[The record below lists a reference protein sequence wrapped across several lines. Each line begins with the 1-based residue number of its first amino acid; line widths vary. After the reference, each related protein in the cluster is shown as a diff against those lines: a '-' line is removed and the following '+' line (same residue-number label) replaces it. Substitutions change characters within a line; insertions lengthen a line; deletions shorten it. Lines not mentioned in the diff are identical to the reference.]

1 MSKITSLIRRA
12 PKRMSGIVAMVAAAI
27 VVPTIAFAYGPD
39 RATFTYEHPADHITF
54 NSITD
59 NPNVGDERNFVR
71 IKEDGTSANYGKTVA
86 LTPGKTYDV
95 EVYYHNNAASNLN
108 LVAKDTTLR
117 MEVPGVVN
125 AGGTA
130 NINGF
135 ISASNA
141 TPGTVYDT
149 ATATNGTAG
158 AIAIDYVDGSAKV
171 TSNGAINGQT
181 LPDTL
186 FTSGAKLGYDGQ
198 DGNLPGCNQY
208 AGYVTFKFTV
218 NQPNFTVQ
226 KQVSVD
232 SGKTWNSSAT
242 TTPGS
247 TVQYRVIYTNTGT
260 TQQDNVTLSDT
271 LPKNVSYVTGSA
283 LVANAK
289 TSGAYQATSDGI
301 TTTGLNIG
309 SYGPTSNA
317 YFKFSAKVADE
328 SSLACGANTLVN
340 TARATTSGGYKESTA
355 TLTVNKTCTPGQ
367 ITVCDLSTNKV
378 VTIDES
384 KFDSSKYSKD
394 LTVCKTTTTTVVPP
408 TLPHTGPTE
417 TFLGIVGLGA
427 IVASLGYFISSRRA
441 LMKNL

>member
-1 MSKITSLIRRA
+1 MSKLTSLIHRA
-12 PKRMSGIVAMVAAAI
+12 PKRATGLIATFAAAI
-27 VVPTIAFAYGPD
+27 VVPAIVFAYGPD
-39 RATFTYEHPADHITF
+39 RPTYTYDHPADHITF

-95 EVYYHNNAASNLN
+95 EVYYHNNAATNLG
-108 LVAKDTTLR
+108 LVATNAALR
-117 MEVPGVVN
+117 MEIPGVVN

-130 NINGF
+130 NINGY
-135 ISASNA
+135 ISADNA

-149 ATATNGTAG
+149 ATATNSTAG
-158 AIAIDYVDGSAKV
+158 AIAIDYVNGSAKF
-171 TSNGAINGQT
+171 TSNGLINGT
-181 LPDTL
+181 TVPDTL
-186 FTSGAKLGYDGQ
+186 FTTGAKLGYNAQ
-198 DGNLPGCNQY
+198 DGKVPGCNQY

-226 KQVSVD
+226 KQISVD
-232 SGKTWNSSAT
+232 GSKTWGTTAT

-260 TQQDNVTLSDT
+260 TQQDNVTLKDT
-271 LPKNVSYVTGSA
+271 LPTNVSYVPGSA
-283 LVANAK
+283 LVSNSVTAGK
-289 TSGAYQATSDGI
+289 YQATSDGI

-328 SSLACGANTLVN
+328 SALACGVNTLVN

-355 TLTVNKTCTPGQ
+355 TLTVNKTCTPPTK
-367 ITVCDLSTNKV
+367 ITVC
-378 VTIDES
+378 
-384 KFDSSKYSKD
+384 
-394 LTVCKTTTTTVVPP
+394 TTTPVTPP
-408 TLPHTGPTE
+408 VLPHTGPTE
-417 TFLGIVGLGA
+417 TFMGILGLGA
-427 IVASLGYFISSRRA
+427 IVASLGYFVGSRRA
-441 LMKNL
+441 LGKVF